1 MPDST
6 TSAFGE
12 LNGFQAALQ
21 NEGNLSLYVTTHGQF
36 LARLTTVG
44 LYRLRLAAVEE
55 HLPRIGLLAVS
66 PDTVLISFPIGDRLP
81 PTWGGIQPR
90 IGEFMSFGPEH
101 RVHVRSQGPC
111 RWGAIWLPANDLA
124 ECFRDLTDQA
134 LTFPP
139 FSQLWRPPLATGRR
153 LLHLHAAA
161 IRAAEVRPETIV
173 NAEAAHGMEQ
183 QLIDVLV
190 ACLSAGSSQKKIQNT
205 QRDQGIAVR
214 FENLLESQ
222 SVLAPREKELATA
235 LGISVRLLRI
245 CCAED
250 LGMSPMRYIRLR
262 AMHSVHN
269 VLHGGAPGVMSVSRI
284 AHCHGFRDLSRF
296 AATYRSLFG
305 ELPSV
310 TLRRDSC
317 VQVGHRPPRR
327 RAAAS
332 MKLVRNLDLDQ

>member
-1 MPDST
+1 MPETT
-6 TSAFGE
+6 TSVFGE
-12 LNGFQAALQ
+12 LNGFRAALQ
-21 NEGNLSLYVTTHGQF
+21 NEGNLSLYGTTHGQF

-66 PDTVLISFPIGDRLP
+66 PDTVLISFPTGDQLP
-81 PTWGGIQPR
+81 ATWGGIQPR
-90 IGEFMSFGPEH
+90 NGEFMSFGPDQ

-111 RWGAIWLPANDLA
+111 RWGAIWLPAKDLA
-124 ECFRDLTDQA
+124 ECFRELTDKT
-134 LTFPP
+134 LTIPP
-139 FSQLWRPPLATGRR
+139 FSQLWRPPFATGRR

-190 ACLSAGSSQKKIQNT
+190 ACLSAESSQRKIQIR

-214 FENLLESQ
+214 FENLPESQ
-222 SVLAPREKELATA
+222 SGRAPRENEFATA
-235 LGISVRLLRI
+235 LGISVRLLRTR
-245 CCAED
+245 CVED

-262 AMHSVHN
+262 AMHNVHN
-269 VLHGGAPGVMSVSRI
+269 VLHAADPGVMSVSRI
-284 AHCHGFRDLSRF
+284 AQCHGFRDLSRF

-310 TLRRDSC
+310 TLRRNSYR
-317 VQVGHRPPRR
+317 QVGHRAPRR
-327 RAAAS
+327 RPP
-332 MKLVRNLDLDQ
+332 LP

>member
-6 TSAFGE
+6 TSTFGE
-12 LNGFQAALQ
+12 LSGFQAALQ
-21 NEGNLSLYVTTHGQF
+21 NEGNLSLYVTAHGQF

-55 HLPRIGLLAVS
+55 HLPRTGLLAVS
-66 PDTVLISFPIGDRLP
+66 PDTILVSFPTGDRLP

-90 IGEFMSFGPEH
+90 NGEFMSFGPDH
-101 RVHVRSQGPC
+101 RVHIRSQGPC
-111 RWGAIWLPANDLA
+111 RWGAIWLPAKDLA
-124 ECFRDLTDQA
+124 GCFREMTDKTLTI
-134 LTFPP
+134 PP
-139 FSQLWRPPLATGRR
+139 FSQLWRPPLATSRR

-190 ACLSAGSSQKKIQNT
+190 ACLSAGSSRRERQDT

-214 FENLLESQ
+214 FENLLESR
-222 SVLAPREKELATA
+222 SGRAPREKEVATA
-235 LGISVRLLRI
+235 LGVSVRLLRT

-262 AMHSVHN
+262 AMHNVQN
-269 VLHGGAPGVMSVSRI
+269 VLHAAVPGVMSVSRI

-296 AATYRSLFG
+296 AAAYRSLFG

-310 TLRRDSC
+310 TLRRDSYR
-317 VQVGHRPPRR
+317 QVGHRAPRR
-327 RAAAS
+327 RPP
-332 MKLVRNLDLDQ
+332 LP